1 MPTQQADDQIGQWSI
16 AFEMGV
22 LAGAVLTATSANAA
36 MLTWLEWVGT
46 PTTPGIPLIE
56 GDKKV
61 TYVSGSIGAEAVDD
75 VALIKMGDDYYF
87 VYDAMNGPAMANAN
101 SGSFTYTIEVT
112 TPDWYIVGVDLDSNV
127 SSNYGTVTETFGE
140 IPGLMLM
147 STNGLP
153 VPATGFIGIS
163 PPLHTLLTITN
174 TLAAN
179 TGEGL
184 FDFQNSFHQRY
195 IPNVPEPGTILGL
208 LAVGGLGLVSRFKKQ
223 K

>member
-1 MPTQQADDQIGQWSI
+1 MMTTNKLTKTFASGSLAI
-16 AFEMGV
+16 GV

-36 MLTWLEWVGT
+36 SMLSWADWTGGT
-46 PTTPGIPLIE
+46 PLET
-56 GDKKV
+56 GDKIVK
-61 TYVSGSIGAEAVDD
+61 YVGGSIGAEALDD
-75 VALIKMGDDYYF
+75 VALTKMGNHYYF
-87 VYDAMNGPAMANAN
+87 VYDAETLAAPDPNKGPG
-101 SGSFTYTIEVT
+101 GSFTYTIEVI
-112 TPDWYIVGVDLDSNV
+112 PSSNKSIVGVDLDSNV